1 MQVEAAPKSAM
12 RGVIHYLLKQWPY
25 LIRYLEYEQLE
36 VSANR
41 AEHNIQSFIM
51 SRKNYQ
57 YEYARWYADQRS
69 STVSLSQQR
78 KTALICTGIYF
89 GFRKVRWYW
98 AKIQAENLAP
108 AKASSESKMLP

>member
-1 MQVEAAPKSAM
+1 MA
-12 RGVIHYLLKQWPY
+12 I
-25 LIRYLEYEQLE
+25 
-36 VSANR
+36 
-41 AEHNIQSFIM
+41 
-51 SRKNYQ
+51 YQ

-69 STVSLSQQR
+69 S
-78 KTALICTGIYF
+78 TALICTGIYF

>member
-1 MQVEAAPKSAM
+1 MQVGAGPKSAM

-41 AEHNIQSFIM
+41 AEHNIKSFIM
-51 SRKNYQ
+51 SRKNWLFINTNTPAGTQ
-57 YEYARWYADQRS
+57 TSA
-69 STVSLSQQR
+69 VPLSQQR

>member
-1 MQVEAAPKSAM
+1 MA
-12 RGVIHYLLKQWPY
+12 I
-25 LIRYLEYEQLE
+25 
-36 VSANR
+36 
-41 AEHNIQSFIM
+41 
-51 SRKNYQ
+51 YQ

-108 AKASSESKMLP
+108 AKALRNPKCFHNENYPAYIGKAIPSTVIFNGYKSPAPPVLGRRGGTLV

>member
-41 AEHNIQSFIM
+41 AEHNIKSFT
-51 SRKNYQ
+51 
-57 YEYARWYADQRS
+57 APFPDS
-69 STVSLSQQR
+69 SMPPDMY
-78 KTALICTGIYF
+78 K
-89 GFRKVRWYW
+89 
-98 AKIQAENLAP
+98 
-108 AKASSESKMLP
+108 

>member
-1 MQVEAAPKSAM
+1 M

-41 AEHNIQSFIM
+41 AEHNIVHNEQEELAI
-51 SRKNYQ
+51 YQ

>member
-1 MQVEAAPKSAM
+1 M

-41 AEHNIQSFIM
+41 AEHNIKSFIM
-51 SRKNYQ
+51 SRKNWLFINI
-57 YEYARWYADQRS
+57 EYALAGTQTKQR

>member
-41 AEHNIQSFIM
+41 AEHNIKSFIM
-51 SRKNYQ
+51 SRKNWLFINTNTPAGTQ
-57 YEYARWYADQRS
+57 
-69 STVSLSQQR
+69 LSIPPAQFHSF
-78 KTALICTGIYF
+78 I
-89 GFRKVRWYW
+89 
-98 AKIQAENLAP
+98 EP
-108 AKASSESKMLP
+108 AKENGLDLYRYLLWFQKSALVLGQNPG

>member
-1 MQVEAAPKSAM
+1 M

-41 AEHNIQSFIM
+41 AEHNIKVVHNEQEELAI
-51 SRKNYQ
+51 YQ

-69 STVSLSQQR
+69 SHSF
-78 KTALICTGIYF
+78 I
-89 GFRKVRWYW
+89 
-98 AKIQAENLAP
+98 EP
-108 AKASSESKMLP
+108 AKENGLDLYRYLLWFQKSALVLGQNPG

>member
-1 MQVEAAPKSAM
+1 MA
-12 RGVIHYLLKQWPY
+12 I
-25 LIRYLEYEQLE
+25 
-36 VSANR
+36 
-41 AEHNIQSFIM
+41 
-51 SRKNYQ
+51 YQ
-57 YEYARWYADQRS
+57 YEYVRWYADQRS